1 MFVVGWSQC
10 QKLQQWEYGQQ
21 CFRRYQQ
28 TETSSKIGVMN
39 HVQGSGEESGS
50 LTAVCRGPSGR
61 GAVTRG
67 SDQSCTF
74 SNQ

>member
-1 MFVVGWSQC
+1 MFVVGWGQC

-39 HVQGSGEESGS
+39 RKDKEKKV
-50 LTAVCRGPSGR
+50 A
-61 GAVTRG
+61 
-67 SDQSCTF
+67 
-74 SNQ
+74 